1 MDAAYLL
8 NEYSILSYC
17 FAQNRILELIKSGN
31 VSEDFHIVPKENEL
45 YDYVR
50 LEDIDRLNKMGGI
63 KRIKIF
69 SPDGPADFMRKEL
82 NSMTEETF
90 KKFIEYQICNA
101 ERKDLL
107 GAGSHI
113 VDILEN

>member
-1 MDAAYLL
+1 
-8 NEYSILSYC
+8 
-17 FAQNRILELIKSGN
+17 
-31 VSEDFHIVPKENEL
+31 
-45 YDYVR
+45 
-50 LEDIDRLNKMGGI
+50 
-63 KRIKIF
+63 
-69 SPDGPADFMRKEL
+69 MRKEL

-101 ERKDLL
+101 ERQELL